1 MTMRKVA
8 WRRWAAASGATLALV
23 ALAATS
29 GLSAETTRPSPGTE
43 RAWLGVYTQALTPE
57 LVQGSPADRAGVQK
71 GDIITGFNARSV
83 DSPEG
88 LSDLVGRGRS
98 GQAASLRIVRDGKA
112 QSLNVKLA
120 GRSED
125 GEGES
130 MESGPHEVRIQD
142 LDSVGPLE
150 MDLGPGGLMRWMGRG
165 RLGVRVEGLNPDL
178 GSYFGAPDGQGVLV
192 VKVMKDTPAE
202 KAGLK
207 AGDVITRVGDQAVTD
222 AQDLVKALRDD

>member
-57 LVQGSPADRAGVQK
+57 LLEGISYKGTGVLVNRVVPGSPADRAGVQK
-71 GDIITGFNARSV
+71 GDIITGFNARNV
-83 DSPEG
+83 DSPDG

-112 QSLNVKLA
+112 
-120 GRSED
+120 
-125 GEGES
+125 
-130 MESGPHEVRIQD
+130 
-142 LDSVGPLE
+142 
-150 MDLGPGGLMRWMGRG
+150 
-165 RLGVRVEGLNPDL
+165 
-178 GSYFGAPDGQGVLV
+178 
-192 VKVMKDTPAE
+192 
-202 KAGLK
+202 
-207 AGDVITRVGDQAVTD
+207 
-222 AQDLVKALRDD
+222 